1 MKKTKT
7 KRVVNNKALCRNKEE
22 IHHLAVAPSAPKTFV
37 MKSDGGEVELE
48 SWHNRSYPKHG
59 RPVTSITTWADD
71 SEGSYVKIYFYDA
84 SQLRSF
90 IDSLQSHCKW
100 LENYGARENST
111 MPAKKNKKP
120 KGKQSRAAR
129 SAHAPK
135 RIEENRNGLQPVYIG
150 DKVWWDDDEEDF
162 TGIYNVTSIGEE
174 PENQHDDTTVW
185 LYSGERGKEVEVSLR
200 EIQNRINPMHL
211 G

>member
-1 MKKTKT
+1 MKKAKT
-7 KRVVNNKALCRNKEE
+7 KRVVKNKARCKNKKD
-22 IHHLAVAPSAPKTFV
+22 IHHLAVSSSAPKNFS

-48 SWHNRSYPKHG
+48 SWQITSLPKHG

-71 SEGSYVKIYFYDA
+71 SEGSFVKIYFYDA

-100 LENYGARENST
+100 LENHGLKENST
-111 MPAKKNKKP
+111 VPAKKNKKTKDKHP
-120 KGKQSRAAR
+120 GASRR
-129 SAHAPK
+129 AHDTK
-135 RIEENRNGLQPVYIG
+135 RIEENRNGLQPVYLG

-162 TGIYNVTSIGEE
+162 TGIYDVASIGEK
-174 PENQHDDTTVW
+174 PQDQHADTAVW